1 MSTTGKLLRDLV
13 LGELGGKRIVVIE
26 PTAQPFPD
34 AATTAA
40 ITTFEIEARPT
51 SVYFQR
57 VESLGKLG
65 SLKGGRRI
73 RRERLE
79 AESRWSHF
87 TRVSKPIPEG
97 FVELGSCV
105 AFIVGR

>member
-1 MSTTGKLLRDLV
+1 MGSCCASWCSASLA
-13 LGELGGKRIVVIE
+13 GKRIVVIE

-40 ITTFEIEARPT
+40 ITAFEIEARPT
-51 SVYFQR
+51 SVYFRR
-57 VESLGKLG
+57 VESLSKLG

-79 AESRWSHF
+79 AEARWSHF
-87 TRVSKPIPEG
+87 TRVSKQNSGQPPEP
-97 FVELGSCV
+97 
-105 AFIVGR
+105 R